1 LPPEVGGD
9 ALPVLAVRREGGADQ
24 DEHGHQQGGPP
35 RPPRPV
41 PVARVQVPG
50 PPPAGTVPG
59 ARPAPRA
66 RTAPRPPVVPPVGE
80 ARRLPGAGPPG
91 SAPPLLVH
99 AGHARRHGRRAASP
113 GRGDHTYSRRST
125 SERTRGATL
134 SGQRVL
140 ERVFAVR
147 PFRFRFRER
156 LPRRVS
162 GQFAAGRPAPAAA
175 PEPGAV
181 PFPFGP
187 CCP

>member
-1 LPPEVGGD
+1 PDVGGD
-9 ALPVLAVRREGGADQ
+9 PLPVLAVRREGGADQ

-91 SAPPLLVH
+91 SAPALLVH

-125 SERTRGATL
+125 SERTRGGDTVRAT
-134 SGQRVL
+134 GPG
-140 ERVFAVR
+140 EGVR
-147 PFRFRFRER
+147 CP
-156 LPRRVS
+156 
-162 GQFAAGRPAPAAA
+162 
-175 PEPGAV
+175 AV
-181 PFPFGP
+181 PVPVPGRG
-187 CCP
+187 CLAGSVV